1 MTKSFGRHRRKVALA
16 VSVITLAVAVT
27 AAVGPAG
34 ASRVA
39 LDKTPWYAKGEPA
52 QTNSTGARGAY
63 DKAQGIAAAKK
74 AGPKVKLPKLKA
86 GFIQIIGAVYSAQ
99 RIERA
104 TKKAVETA
112 GWSWARCDAQGDPAK
127 MESCGQS
134 LLNQGVDVLFGDGI
148 EPSFINGTLL
158 RAKEKNV
165 PVFML
170 GGMVTPSKLMYNYAP
185 DEGKAATILSA
196 AVIKQLQALPGT
208 KEVSVWNYA
217 AIWGSLRTKV
227 FTAAVKKTTDIKI
240 KYTTDVDGMNV
251 VDGTRTGVASQ
262 LTQTPDLKGVW
273 NSFDSAA
280 FGAAQ
285 AVKAAYAGK
294 TFPDAPCVWT
304 FSGDPPQFDAMRK
317 GEVCI
322 LLDQAYDNTGWIGV
336 DQAAE
341 WFARKK
347 APSPRLDGGY
357 GPGVSFHEQTIV
369 TKANVPKPGE
379 WLQPPTSARTFFT
392 AKWAAEFTK

>member
-1 MTKSFGRHRRKVALA
+1 MNKPLVRRRPKVVLA
-16 VSVITLAVAVT
+16 VSVLTLAVAVT
-27 AAVGPAG
+27 ATVSPAG
-34 ASRVA
+34 ASPAA
-39 LDKTPWYAKGEPA
+39 LDRTPWYAKGEPA
-52 QTNSTGARGAY
+52 QTDSTGARGAY
-63 DKAQGIAAAKK
+63 DRAQGIAAAKK

-104 TKKAVETA
+104 TKTAVQKI

-134 LLNQGVDVLFGDGI
+134 LLNQGVNVLFADGI
-148 EPSFINGTLL
+148 EPSFINGTLI
-158 RAKEKNV
+158 RARDKQV
-165 PVFML
+165 PVFII
-170 GGMVTPSKLMYNYAP
+170 GGMVTPSKLIYNYAP
-185 DEGKAATILSA
+185 DEGVAAKILSA

-208 KEVSVWNYA
+208 KEVAVWNYP

-227 FTAAVKKTTDIKI
+227 FNAEVQKTSDIKV

-262 LTQTPDLKGVW
+262 LTQTPDLKGIW

-285 AVKAAYAGK
+285 AVKAAFPGK
-294 TFPDAPCVWT
+294 AFPDAPCVWT

-322 LLDQAYDNTGWIGV
+322 LLDQAYDNTGWISV

-347 APSPRLDGGY
+347 VPSRRLDGGY
-357 GPGVSFHEQTIV
+357 GRSVSFHEQTIV

-379 WLQPPTSARTFFT
+379 WLQSPTSAKTFFT
-392 AKWAAEFTK
+392 AKWAEEFTQ